1 MASLVV
7 STLIFLFFRSN
18 PSGNCL
24 FSSVSLELVGIN
36 NNIVSKLRILTAVE
50 LFTNSLFYC
59 RHPLFS
65 YILDQYP
72 SYFSSL
78 NNIFKMSLSLKT
90 VDSDLSSSDAV
101 EAEALNICCD
111 KQWSSFICVL
121 ALSSVIVNHKIIS
134 YYPDFGS
141 IKHKLLYN
149 QHIDPRPPLESSNS
163 SPVIN
168 ILFCREGP
176 MTSGHEFIPNH
187 FVPLVCATPVLKR
200 KCSQSS
206 TGVIPKNISRY

>member
-1 MASLVV
+1 MCPPPVLQSPKKP
-7 STLIFLFFRSN
+7 STNR
-18 PSGNCL
+18 
-24 FSSVSLELVGIN
+24 V
-36 NNIVSKLRILTAVE
+36 
-50 LFTNSLFYC
+50 
-59 RHPLFS
+59 
-65 YILDQYP
+65 
-72 SYFSSL
+72 
-78 NNIFKMSLSLKT
+78 KT

-121 ALSSVIVNHKIIS
+121 ALSSVINHKIIS

-206 TGVIPKNISRY
+206 TGVIPKKKKNSSADINVKTENKVQCKISFFLSAKSTNSKTFISSNLAGKANTSYPSSNNTANQQSNVLAVTSCTKH

>member
-1 MASLVV
+1 
-7 STLIFLFFRSN
+7 
-18 PSGNCL
+18 
-24 FSSVSLELVGIN
+24 
-36 NNIVSKLRILTAVE
+36 
-50 LFTNSLFYC
+50 
-59 RHPLFS
+59 
-65 YILDQYP
+65 
-72 SYFSSL
+72 
-78 NNIFKMSLSLKT
+78 MSLSLKT

-121 ALSSVIVNHKIIS
+121 ALSSVINHKIIS

-176 MTSGHEFIPNH
+176 VTSG
-187 FVPLVCATPVLKR
+187 PLVCDTPVLKT
-200 KCSQSS
+200 KFSLSS
-206 TGVIPKNISRY
+206 SGVITKKKINSSADINVKTENKVQS